1 MVDMARE
8 KQRRWAWGRIIC
20 IVKKHMAGN
29 LRNGYAKTGD
39 ACLYNVA
46 MMDEMLGRR
55 CLGINAGAVGK
66 RIIENKIQRQPN
78 RKDIGVYLE
87 RIHTIW

>member
-1 MVDMARE
+1 MGPYYLYRQKAY
-8 KQRRWAWGRIIC
+8 GRQSE
-20 IVKKHMAGN
+20 
-29 LRNGYAKTGD
+29 NGYAKTGD

-46 MMDEMLGRR
+46 MMDEMLDVVAR
-55 CLGINAGAVGK
+55 CRCRWQAHHK
-66 RIIENKIQRQPN
+66 NKIQRQPN